1 MPAMFRRKK
10 DDPAKGAESTENLAA
25 PPLKPFFGKGPH
37 APLKPPSSAAFH
49 PDAPRRQP
57 PDIPS
62 PPLRR
67 PDRGLA
73 GNGDEPPG
81 NPPGNQ
87 PKSEKEAA
95 A

>member
-1 MPAMFRRKK
+1 MFRRKK
-10 DDPAKGAESTENLAA
+10 DDPAKGAEGTENLAA
-25 PPLKPFFGKGPH
+25 PPLKPFSGKGPH

-49 PDAPRRQP
+49 PDVPRRQP

-73 GNGDEPPG
+73 GNGDET
-81 NPPGNQ
+81 PGNQ

-95 A
+95 AKKKK